1 MNNYF
6 YDFFKPGDHVQHF
19 KHELQHKTDLNRIPN
34 LCRYRIVGLATHS
47 ETRAELVIYESLY
60 SKDRAG
66 NYKLYA
72 RPVEFFLS
80 PVDRQKYPN
89 VKQRYRFEKIDS

>member
-19 KHELQHKTDLNRIPN
+19 KRELQHKTDLNRIPN
-34 LCRYRIVGLATHS
+34 LYHYRIVGLATHS

-72 RPVEFFLS
+72 RPVEFFFA
-80 PVDRQKYPN
+80 R
-89 VKQRYRFEKIDS
+89 